1 MVNRVQSAA
10 AESQTRIRAAS
21 SEFLKRQ
28 NALNFISNYMKYMK
42 PTDIRAFEYAPAKHH
57 DLIIAEFEKM
67 LSGVVAKFA
76 ASLPPGSAKSTYGSV
91 ILPTLIL
98 AREPRAQVLCVS
110 NTESLAEGFSRQRRA
125 ILQTEEWQRLSG
137 TELASD
143 AQSLGFQGTVEGG
156 GIYCAGAGSSVTGLR
171 CDWLICD
178 DLLVGFEQANNIV
191 QLDKLWNWYL
201 AEARSRLKPYG
212 REIMLATRWAAL
224 DPIGRV
230 MDLAEQNIEH
240 WEYLRIPM
248 EADSPDDPLGRE
260 MGDRLW
266 KEWYT
271 EEMVSDAK
279 RDSMVWQTLYQQS
292 PVVAEGAWVDPENIK
307 IVPAHELPS
316 NLKYYIG
323 VDIAL
328 SIQKGDYTVFA
339 VLGLDANKN
348 LYLIDLYREQVSP
361 EVSASKLVELTNQ
374 YKPLLVYCE
383 NDNSSKV
390 WSRLVWEISKKE
402 GVPVPL
408 KLIPIGGRDK
418 EVRAAPLRA
427 YFLQSRVF
435 IKQAPWNTE
444 LLRELSSFPAGR
456 HDDQIDAIGVA
467 AGELVKMSA
476 PKKPQAPN
484 PYLVDTQQSYG
495 SLAKLFEERDQSTA
509 SLHRRRG

>member
-1 MVNRVQSAA
+1 MSNLVQVRKAA
-10 AESQTRIRAAS
+10 A
-21 SEFLKRQ
+21 EFLKRQ
-28 NALNFISNYMKYMK
+28 TALKYIADYMDYMK
-42 PTDIRAFEYAPAKHH
+42 PTDLRAFEYDPADHH
-57 DLIIAEFEKM
+57 KLIIAEFENM
-67 LSGVVAKFA
+67 LGGVVAKFA

-98 AREPRAQVLCVS
+98 ARNPKDQVLCVS

-143 AQSLGFQGTVEGG
+143 AQSLSFQGTIEGG
-156 GIYCAGAGSSVTGLR
+156 GVYCAGAGSSVTGLR

-178 DLLVGFEQANNIV
+178 DLLVGFEQASNIV

-230 MDLAEQNIEH
+230 MELAEQNIEK

-248 EADSPDDPLGRE
+248 EADSLDDPLGRE
-260 MGDRLW
+260 IGERLW

-271 EEMVSDAK
+271 EDMVSDAK

-292 PVVAEGAWVDPENIK
+292 PVVAEGAWVDAENIK
-307 IVPAHELPS
+307 IVPSHEVPA
-316 NLKYYIG
+316 NVKYYIG

-328 SIQKGDYTVFA
+328 SIQKGDFTVFV
-339 VLGLDANKN
+339 VLALDANKN
-348 LYLIDLYREQVSP
+348 LYLVDLYREQVSP
-361 EVSASKLVELTNQ
+361 EVSAEKLVQLTNQ
-374 YKPLLVYCE
+374 YTPLLVYCE

-390 WSRLVWEISKKE
+390 WSRLVWEISKNE

-408 KLIPIGGRDK
+408 KLIAIGGRDK

-427 YFLQSRVF
+427 YFLQGRVF

-444 LLRELSSFPAGR
+444 LLSELSSFPAGR

-467 AGELVKMSA
+467 AGELVKMSV

-484 PYLVDTQQSYG
+484 PYLVDAQQSYG
-495 SLAKLFEERDQSTA
+495 SLAKMFEEKEQSA
-509 SLHRRRG
+509 SSRHKRIRM